1 MRKTKILATLGP
13 SSSSLEMIT
22 KLIQAGMDAARINMS
37 HGTQEGHKKN
47 IELIREA
54 SKLAGK
60 EISILAD
67 LQGPKIRVSKLPS
80 PLILEKNQIWHIV
93 PESNVSKMKSE
104 DKIIPTVYE
113 AIVDD
118 AHVGAQILFDDGL
131 LEAIVEKKWKHS
143 LEIKIKVGGV
153 LKSNK
158 GINLPDVN
166 VSAPSLTEKDEED
179 LLFAL
184 KQGVQ
189 YVALSFVRTAS
200 DIKQVRS
207 ILHRLRADVGIVA
220 KIEKPEA
227 LINLKEIIAASD
239 MIMIARG
246 DMGVEVG
253 NHLVPAIQKQI
264 ITTCNEVGI
273 PVITATQMLE
283 SMITNARPTRAEAS
297 DVANAIWD
305 GTDVVMLS
313 GETASGQY
321 PLETVEMM
329 GRIVE
334 EAEKTPKER
343 PLLRNINLSSVT
355 AANQVAASLIAEKV
369 NAAWIVS
376 ITERGNSCLK
386 ITRFRPKTPVLGIT
400 KSIETVRR
408 MSIYW
413 GIRPMFMPSEKEN
426 ASDFEFEVIQHLK
439 ETKKLT
445 NGEKLVITHGD
456 GSYFKHG
463 TSNSVRVEIVKDIKS
478 KNSSPID
485 FQEVETTKAR
495 IILDT
500 RVCASCQHCISAC
513 PYQIWHVAPGPGRE
527 TRIDPEQAHLCMLD
541 NACVDSCPTGA
552 IEIIPLL

>member
-1 MRKTKILATLGP
+1 MRKAKILATLGP
-13 SSSSLEMIT
+13 SSSTLEMIQ
-22 KLIQAGMDAARINMS
+22 KLIMTGVDAARINMS

-54 SKLAGK
+54 SKRCGK

-67 LQGPKIRVSKLPS
+67 LQGPKIRVAKLAT
-80 PLILEKNQIWHIV
+80 PLTLIENDTWLIV
-93 PESNVSKMKSE
+93 PESKMSQVSTS
-104 DKIIPTVYE
+104 DKVIPTVYE

-131 LEAIVEKKWKHS
+131 LEAVVDKKLSHA
-143 LEIKIKVGGV
+143 LQIKIKVGGL

-179 LLFAL
+179 LYFAI
-184 KQGVQ
+184 KQGVE
-189 YVALSFVRTAS
+189 YIALSFVRTAS
-200 DIKQVRS
+200 DIQQVRS
-207 ILHRLRADVGIVA
+207 ILHKLRADVRIVA

-227 LINLKEIIAASD
+227 LVNLKEIIAASD

-246 DMGVEVG
+246 DMGVEIG
-253 NHLVPAIQKQI
+253 NHLVPSIQKQI
-264 ITTCNEVGI
+264 IADCNDVGV

-313 GETASGQY
+313 AETASGQY
-321 PLETVEMM
+321 PVQTVEMM
-329 GRIVE
+329 NNIIV

-355 AANQVAASLIAEKV
+355 AANQVAASLVAEKV

-400 KSIETVRR
+400 KSIDTVRR
-408 MSIYW
+408 MSILW
-413 GIRPMFMPSEKEN
+413 GITPMYMPSDKDNMLE
-426 ASDFEFEVIQHLK
+426 FEFEIIQFLK
-439 ETKKLT
+439 NKYHLT

-463 TSNSVRVEIVKDIKS
+463 TSNSVRVEIVKEIKS
-478 KNSSPID
+478 TKSSPSD
-485 FQEVETTKAR
+485 FQEVETGKAK

-500 RVCASCQHCISAC
+500 RICASCQNCISVC
-513 PYQIWHVAPGPGRE
+513 PFQIWHVAPGPKRE
-527 TRIDPEQAHLCMLD
+527 TRINSEQAQLCMLD

-552 IEIIPLL
+552 IEIIPNL

>member
-13 SSSSLEMIT
+13 SSSTLEMIT
-22 KLIQAGMDAARINMS
+22 KLIMAGMDAARINMS

-47 IELIREA
+47 IELIRQA
-54 SKLAGK
+54 SKNCGI
-60 EISILAD
+60 EIAILAD
-67 LQGPKIRVSKLPS
+67 LQGPKIRVAKLPT
-80 PLILEKNQIWHIV
+80 PLNLEKGQIWYIV
-93 PESNVSKMKSE
+93 PESQLAAMKSE

-131 LEAIVEKKWKHS
+131 LEAVVEKKDANR
-143 LEIKIKVGGV
+143 LQIKILVGGI

-158 GINLPDVN
+158 GINLPNVN
-166 VSAPSLTEKDEED
+166 ISAPSLTEKDEED
-179 LLFAL
+179 LLFAI

-200 DIKQVRS
+200 DILQVRS
-207 ILHRLRADVGIVA
+207 ILHRLRADVGIIA

-227 LINLKEIIAASD
+227 LTNLKEIIAASD

-253 NHLVPAIQKQI
+253 NHLVPSIQKQI
-264 ITTCNEVGI
+264 ITTCNEVGV

-313 GETASGQY
+313 GETASGLY

-329 GRIVE
+329 DRIVQ
-334 EAEKTPKER
+334 EAEKSPKER

-355 AANQVAASLIAEKV
+355 AANQVAASLVAEKV

-408 MSIYW
+408 MALYW
-413 GIRPMFMPSEKEN
+413 GIRPMLLESDKEN
-426 ASDFEFEVIQHLK
+426 VLDFEFEVIQHLK
-439 ETKKLT
+439 ENQKLS

-478 KNSSPID
+478 KISSPID
-485 FQEVETTKAR
+485 FQEVETSKAR

-500 RVCASCQHCISAC
+500 RVCASCQNCISVC
-513 PYQIWHVAPGPGRE
+513 PFQIWHVAPGPGRE
-527 TRIDPEQAHLCMLD
+527 TRINAEQAHHCMLD
-541 NACVDSCPTGA
+541 NACVDGCPTGA